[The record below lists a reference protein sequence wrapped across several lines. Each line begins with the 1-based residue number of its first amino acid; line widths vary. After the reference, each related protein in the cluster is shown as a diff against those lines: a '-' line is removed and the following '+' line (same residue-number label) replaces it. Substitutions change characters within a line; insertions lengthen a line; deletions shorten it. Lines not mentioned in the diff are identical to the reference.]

1 MLPVD
6 YFSAYLYGLTYVVI
20 VIAAFIAISGLDDL
34 LIDVTYWVRRAVR
47 ALTVFRKNAH
57 LSYLDLLNVP
67 ENPLAIMIPAW
78 HETGVIGKM
87 AQAAASTLDYE
98 NYHIFVGT
106 YPNDPDTQ
114 RDVDEVCARFSNV
127 HKVVC
132 ARPGPTSKADCLNN
146 VLDAIMQF
154 EQRAKLTFHG
164 FILHDAEDVISPM
177 ELRLFNYLVDRKDL
191 IQVPV
196 YPFERKWHE
205 FVGMHYIDEFTE
217 LHAKDVVVRE
227 AVVGQVPSAGVG
239 TCFSRRAIQTLL
251 IEGDGIAFDTQ
262 SLTEDYDIGFRLKEH
277 GLKEI
282 FVRFPV
288 LDVDRSVWKRTKRF
302 GQSFRESNVICVR
315 EYFPDTIQ
323 TAVRQKSRWIIG
335 IVFQGYLTHRWTK
348 NWRLNYFLWRDRKG
362 VLTNF
367 FSFAA
372 NIILFQVLLILI
384 YEAFWPD
391 AYRFLSIFEESPVL
405 VFLLWANVLLMAN
418 RLLQRVWFVTSY
430 YGIFQGLLS
439 MPRMLIGNL
448 INFMANWRALKQ
460 VIQQGNPK
468 RVAWDKTT
476 HDFPT
481 VGELSRARRM
491 IGQIL
496 IEQGTLTETGLAD
509 AVLHKAQGMRMG
521 TWLVH
526 SGRISPRQL
535 AQGLAEQAGVEV
547 ESIDAYALPAE
558 LISKVP
564 AAVALQYAVMPIRQE
579 EDTLVLA
586 SESELS
592 PLTVAAL
599 TRKLQCPVRY
609 VIAQLGQVNVGLRHW
624 YARHRQ
630 VDPRMVLEEAIR
642 QHPDGS
648 ERLRRGWEYFVSRQI
663 TLGEV
668 LQSLGRIDPAAF
680 SALLLQHAN
689 VEQPLGAFLVEQEVI
704 TEETLKSAIALQE
717 KIQPDIQE
725 VVQRCLNGESFVTDP
740 HPQRLEAHSTIDK
753 VGGLLSSGIT
763 G

>member
-1 MLPVD
+1 MQIVD
-6 YFSAYLYGLTYVVI
+6 YFSSYLYGLTYVVI
-20 VIAAFIAISGLDDL
+20 VIAAFIAITGLDDL
-34 LIDVTYWVRRAVR
+34 LIDVFYWLRRAIR
-47 ALTVFRKNAH
+47 AVTIFRQHNR
-57 LSYLDLLNVP
+57 LSYKELLVIP
-67 ENPLAIMIPAW
+67 EKPLAIMIPAW

-114 RDVDEVCARFSNV
+114 KDVDEVCARFPNV
-127 HKVVC
+127 HKIVC

-154 EQRAKLTFHG
+154 EKRAKLSFHG

-196 YPFERKWHE
+196 YPFERKWYE

-227 AVVGQVPSAGVG
+227 AIVGQVPSAGVG

-288 LDVDRSVWKRTKRF
+288 LNEDRSIWKKTKRF

-335 IVFQGYLTHRWTK
+335 IVFQGYLTHRWTS

-372 NIILFQVLLILI
+372 NIVLFQILLILL
-384 YEAFWPD
+384 YETFWPD
-391 AYRFLSIFEESPVL
+391 AYRFLSIFEGSPVL
-405 VFLLWANVLLMAN
+405 IFLLWANVLLMAN
-418 RLLQRVWFVTSY
+418 RLFQRLFFVTSY
-430 YGIFQGLLS
+430 YGIFQGVLS
-439 MPRMLIGNL
+439 MPRMLIGNF

-460 VIQQGNPK
+460 VIQQGNP
-468 RVAWDKTT
+468 RRMAWDKTT

-481 VGELSRARRM
+481 VGDVSRARRM

-496 IEQGTLTETGLAD
+496 IEQGVITEEKLGEAI
-509 AVLHKAQGMRMG
+509 LHRERGMKIG

-526 SGRISPRQL
+526 SGHISPGEL
-535 AQGLAEQAGVEV
+535 ARGLADQAGVAA
-547 ESIDAYALPAE
+547 ESLDAYAIPE
-558 LISKVP
+558 RLIATVP
-564 AAVALQYAVMPIRQE
+564 ASIALQYGVLPIR
-579 EDTLVLA
+579 EDKGSIILA

-592 PLTVAAL
+592 PLALAAL
-599 TRKLQCPVRY
+599 RRKLNCDIQY
-609 VIAQLGQVNVGLRHW
+609 VIAHIGQVTVGLRHW
-624 YARHRQ
+624 YARVPQTNPKDVYLLALNNHPEQ
-630 VDPRMVLEEAIR
+630 AENLEFAW
-642 QHPDGS
+642 DT
-648 ERLRRGWEYFVSRQI
+648 FVSRQVS
-663 TLGEV
+663 LGEV
-668 LQSLGRIDPAAF
+668 LQSLGHIEPAAF
-680 SALLLQHAN
+680 SALLLQHAS

-704 TEETLKSAIALQE
+704 SAQTLNEAIAVQQAIQPSIESAIRATLHQNE
-717 KIQPDIQE
+717 H
-725 VVQRCLNGESFVTDP
+725 LT
-740 HPQRLEAHSTIDK
+740 
-753 VGGLLSSGIT
+753 SGSA
-763 G
+763 